1 MAAASVA
8 LLTQQTSSL
17 YGQQNLEPSKQ
28 MPMKEKK
35 AVWALLA
42 GNILALALY
51 FGSLTDV
58 LLRYI
63 ATLYLVMFAIVGTQ
77 KAIKINSD
85 DLFRELITS
94 IIKPALDRLVYAE
107 RLSKELIEHLVDQKD
122 T

>member
-1 MAAASVA
+1 
-8 LLTQQTSSL
+8 
-17 YGQQNLEPSKQ
+17 

-35 AVWALLA
+35 AVWVLLA